1 MTKHTAFADDVEPGR
16 RQAARVRN
24 LSGVAA
30 QVDRTAGC
38 YTRAMSQTPTRY
50 VMGHDDRER
59 RRLSLQAS
67 ILNPLSDQLLRRAG
81 LSPGLHVLDIGCG
94 IGELS
99 MVAARL
105 VGRRGRVTGVDI
117 DEQALAL
124 AAARAREQG
133 LDHIDFVHSDIGAYR
148 TDASYDAVI
157 GRHILLHTP
166 DPRVVVG
173 MAHSLLNRGGVA
185 VFQEFDFSVV
195 HHPFPEALLYERML
209 EIFRAFFAKA
219 AHGNIGT
226 RLFQLLI
233 DAGFPSPECRAEYP
247 MDGGA
252 DSPFYEWLAESFR
265 SILPRA
271 EALGLVRSDE
281 AADIDSLAARLREQA
296 ISQGSCVPG
305 PAMVG
310 CFARKR

>member
-1 MTKHTAFADDVEPGR
+1 
-16 RQAARVRN
+16 
-24 LSGVAA
+24 
-30 QVDRTAGC
+30 
-38 YTRAMSQTPTRY
+38 

-81 LSPGLHVLDIGCG
+81 LSAGLHVLDIGCG

-99 MVAARL
+99 MLAARL
-105 VGRRGRVTGVDI
+105 VGRRGRVTGIDI
-117 DEQALAL
+117 DEGALAL
-124 AAARAREQG
+124 ASARASEQG
-133 LDHIDFVHSDIGAYR
+133 LDHVDFVHADVAAYR
-148 TDASYDAVI
+148 TDALYDAVI
-157 GRHILLHTP
+157 GRHILIHTP
-166 DPRVVVG
+166 DPLAVVRI
-173 MAHSLLNRGGVA
+173 AHSRLTPGGVA

-195 HHPFPEALLYERML
+195 HRPFPEAPLCERSM

-226 RLFQLLI
+226 RLFRLFV
-233 DAGFPSPECRAEYP
+233 DAGFPLPECRVEYP

-252 DSPFYEWLAESFR
+252 DSPFYEWIAESLR

-271 EALGLVRSDE
+271 EGLGLVRSDE
-281 AADIDSLAARLREQA
+281 VVAIDSLAERLRQEA
-296 ISQGSCVPG
+296 IAGAGCAPG
-305 PAMVG
+305 PAMIG